1 MQTGVP
7 LFGECDFMKQAIAGV
22 APPELSEVTVMTIWP
37 SVASTGAGRFLGRM
51 MAISTGFWIFSVGRL
66 MALLAIP
73 LGPMLY
79 FSLRAPFN
87 VHRYRLTNRRVGI
100 MEGINPQFNRFV
112 DLDRFD
118 KIEIAVAPGQQWY
131 NAGDLV
137 FRNGD
142 VETFRLPGVSRP
154 EAFRQTCLKARM
166 SYVGVRKALAM
177 QTA

>member
-1 MQTGVP
+1 
-7 LFGECDFMKQAIAGV
+7 MKQAIAGV
-22 APPELSEVTVMTIWP
+22 APPELSEVTVMTVWP
-37 SVASTGAGRFLGRM
+37 SVASTGMGRFLGRL
-51 MAISTGFWIFSVGRL
+51 MAIPTGFWIFTVGRF
-66 MALLAIP
+66 MALLALPI
-73 LGPMLY
+73 GPMLY

-87 VHRYRLTNRRVGI
+87 VRRYRLTNRRVGI
-100 MEGINPQFNRFV
+100 MEGMNPRFNRFV

-118 KIEIAVAPGQQWY
+118 RIEIAVAPGQEWY
-131 NAGDLV
+131 HAGDLV
-137 FRNGD
+137 FRRGD